1 MVNRS
6 VWFHIYVVD
15 ACSSSRACT
24 RFLSFQS
31 GCPDKHHW
39 HARAYGIQVRYS
51 TRPQLL
57 PALRPRSGAQ
67 TLTDEYSYN
76 QAIDEESVI
85 RICNQALF
93 FADTVTVLIVP
104 HKHSRAQE
112 TVDNSRK
119 ATKVA
124 NFFAIGLLLLLG
136 TLQSVVLSV
145 FGCLFNSQAWF
156 LFTAESMKIPHNESK
171 IVPELLSR
179 SLHY

>member
-6 VWFHIYVVD
+6 AWFHIYVVD
-15 ACSSSRACT
+15 ACSSSRTCT

-39 HARAYGIQVRYS
+39 HARAYGIQVGYS

-57 PALRPRSGAQ
+57 PALRQRRGTQ

-93 FADTVTVLIVP
+93 FADTVRVP

-124 NFFAIGLLLLLG
+124 NFFANWLITTTGYV
-136 TLQSVVLSV
+136 TERCTFSVWMS
-145 FGCLFNSQAWF
+145 F
-156 LFTAESMKIPHNESK
+156 
-171 IVPELLSR
+171 
-179 SLHY
+179 